1 MEKSFK
7 RRIRK
12 IDKYLEFFLNE
23 NENFHLGIP
32 FQEYLE
38 SPLLDKYKL
47 PKIFPSRLTQIEP
60 IPKGSVTKV
69 NSKGKFVRKQPVEF
83 EVVIKRIDYVRKK
96 DRKRII
102 YDRRYNIFK
111 KNLLHK
117 FNSKLSFVINP
128 HNEKLVVSEKL
139 KFNKAELIKATH
151 IANIFNE
158 IFNSFE
164 VYDENLN
171 PAINFNTKFDQLI
184 LPSGKLD
191 DQNNFDELIEIGKR
205 FIKDESQQKAYQK
218 RLQFLMLF
226 NPDIRGK
233 SKIGFKGYIVFGFSD
248 MDIVILETMYSG
260 NATYIFTKDNFEN
273 NIINDKQTVLKDKLF
288 LKKFNHVDNWKA
300 SVSKFLEKL
309 KKQKKIK

>member
-111 KNLLHK
+111 KNL
-117 FNSKLSFVINP
+117 
-128 HNEKLVVSEKL
+128 
-139 KFNKAELIKATH
+139 
-151 IANIFNE
+151 
-158 IFNSFE
+158 
-164 VYDENLN
+164 
-171 PAINFNTKFDQLI
+171 
-184 LPSGKLD
+184 
-191 DQNNFDELIEIGKR
+191 
-205 FIKDESQQKAYQK
+205 
-218 RLQFLMLF
+218 
-226 NPDIRGK
+226 
-233 SKIGFKGYIVFGFSD
+233 YI
-248 MDIVILETMYSG
+248 
-260 NATYIFTKDNFEN
+260 
-273 NIINDKQTVLKDKLF
+273 
-288 LKKFNHVDNWKA
+288 
-300 SVSKFLEKL
+300 
-309 KKQKKIK
+309 